1 MRYVVVLFVRDIL
14 YYVFAN
20 LEEESF
26 CIVTLTQTRNTLTN
40 RLQTNMLFGWK
51 ANFFGPQDKKRQSQ
65 GLVSSIFQIVHYLV
79 HTNFDLV
86 RSLLARKV
94 AQFKCF
100 FVYFR
105 SKISSPTLVLFVV
118 LGGATIHPFDYLA
131 LKHLPRQLSRHPSNY
146 IAGKTG

>member
-51 ANFFGPQDKKRQSQ
+51 ANFFGPQDKKDR
-65 GLVSSIFQIVHYLV
+65 
-79 HTNFDLV
+79 V
-86 RSLLARKV
+86 RESKV
-94 AQFKCF
+94 KM
-100 FVYFR
+100 
-105 SKISSPTLVLFVV
+105 TL
-118 LGGATIHPFDYLA
+118 
-131 LKHLPRQLSRHPSNY
+131 
-146 IAGKTG
+146 

>member
-1 MRYVVVLFVRDIL
+1 MDGSSDASIHPEQEIRTLTKLQENTWTGSKLQIRQECFSLNCQVLYNIFHLYSRYVVHF
-14 YYVFAN
+14 
-20 LEEESF
+20 
-26 CIVTLTQTRNTLTN
+26 
-40 RLQTNMLFGWK
+40 
-51 ANFFGPQDKKRQSQ
+51 
-65 GLVSSIFQIVHYLV
+65 LV
-79 HTNFDLV
+79 HSNFDLV

-146 IAGKTG
+146 VAGNSDLKEFC